1 MTRRFHGFM
10 CHTGEEPGTE
20 TNART
25 NDPDKTKET
34 QPTPLAV
41 MQLQRAEIARLI
53 DVLQMEVD
61 RLAERLEADPS
72 NWALTGNVSIIRHD
86 LIGVVAFASS
96 MDRADVVRFLSEE
109 A

>member
-10 CHTGEEPGTE
+10 SSTGETPDTE
-20 TNART
+20 TTTMTDESAK
-25 NDPDKTKET
+25 DT
-34 QPTPLAV
+34 QPTPLGV
-41 MQLQRAEIARLI
+41 MNLQKAEIARLI

-61 RLAERLEADPS
+61 RLATRLEADPD

-86 LIGVVAFASS
+86 LIGVVAFASNL
-96 MDRADVVRFLSEE
+96 DRKDVVRFLSEE